1 MAFVVFRTVSPT
13 NGPWFVMLIVTVWE
27 TLPSVDSVKLPPPCT
42 ELLLLRVVPLP
53 PVLAVVTAAVAI
65 DQLLS
70 ERPNPKGITAC
81 GNASF
86 FECFPMFVPSLSW

>member
-27 TLPSVDSVKLPPPCT
+27 TLPSVDSVKLPPACT
-42 ELLLLRVVPLP
+42 ELLLKVVLP

-70 ERPNPKGITAC
+70 ESPNPKGITAC

-86 FECFPMFVPSLSW
+86 F